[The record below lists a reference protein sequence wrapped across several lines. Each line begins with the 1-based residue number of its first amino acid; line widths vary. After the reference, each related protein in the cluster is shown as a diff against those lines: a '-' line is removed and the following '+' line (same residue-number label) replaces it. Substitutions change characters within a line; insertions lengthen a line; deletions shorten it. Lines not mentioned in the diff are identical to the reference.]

1 MSSIRKWLGKFDG
14 RSGQTLI
21 EFAFIAPF
29 IFVFLF
35 AIVDFGSALDKR
47 VTLQHAVYEGARAA
61 AVHADPA
68 VAKTT
73 TVDQAQG
80 LVTAAAVTVCF
91 IDGNGNNKAD
101 ALESVKVSLSYDY
114 NYTVPFAS
122 ILRALGYSGTLKIP
136 MTPSATSALENDP
149 AAGITFVRCSS

>member
-1 MSSIRKWLGKFDG
+1 MSSFKTLLNRV
-14 RSGQTLI
+14 RVQRGQTLI
-21 EFAFIAPF
+21 EFALIVP
-29 IFVFLF
+29 FVFVLLF

-47 VTLQHAVYEGARAA
+47 VTLQHAVREGARAA

-68 VAKTT
+68 VAEST

-80 LVTAAAVTVCF
+80 LVSSATVCF
-91 IDGNGNNKAD
+91 IDGNNGNNKAD
-101 ALESVKVSLSYDY
+101 ALESVRVSLSYDY

-122 ILRALGYSGTLKIP
+122 LLRAIGYSGTLKIP

-149 AAGITFVRCSS
+149 AAGITFVECSP

>member
-1 MSSIRKWLGKFDG
+1 M
-14 RSGQTLI
+14 RSLKTLANRERRQRGQTLI
-21 EFAFIAPF
+21 EFAFVAPV
-29 IFVFLF
+29 IFLFLF

-61 AVHADPA
+61 AVHGDPA
-68 VAKTT
+68 VAQST

-80 LVTAAAVTVCF
+80 LVVASSVTVCF

-101 ALESVKVSLSYDY
+101 ALESVKVSVSYDY

-136 MTPSATSALENDP
+136 MTPSGTSALENDP
-149 AAGITFVRCSS
+149 AAGITFTECAS

>member
-1 MSSIRKWLGKFDG
+1 MWKGTLGKMH
-14 RSGQTLI
+14 SSKGQSIL
-21 EFAFIAPF
+21 EFAFIVP
-29 IFVFLF
+29 IVFVFLF

-47 VTLQHAVYEGARAA
+47 VTLQHAVREGARAA

-68 VAKTT
+68 AAVDA

-80 LVTAAAVTVCF
+80 LIEPGAVTVCYV
-91 IDGNGNNKAD
+91 DKDESDYAN
-101 ALESVKVSLSYDY
+101 ALEPVKVSLSYDY

-122 ILRALGYSGTLKIP
+122 ILRALGFSGTLKIP

-149 AAGITFVRCSS
+149 AAGVTFVECAP

>member
-1 MSSIRKWLGKFDG
+1 MHSSK
-14 RSGQTLI
+14 GQSIL
-21 EFAFIAPF
+21 EFAFIVP
-29 IFVFLF
+29 IVFVFLF

-47 VTLQHAVYEGARAA
+47 VTLQHAVREGARAA

-68 VAKTT
+68 VARTT

-80 LVTAAAVTVCF
+80 LVAAGSVTVCF
-91 IDGNGNNKAD
+91 IDGNSNTKAD

-122 ILRALGYSGTLKIP
+122 ILRALGFSGTLKIP
-136 MTPSATSALENDP
+136 ITPSATSALENDP
-149 AAGITFVRCSS
+149 AAGVTFVECAP